1 MKRRIVHLIGVVLL
15 LSLLLT
21 GCNDAVQP
29 TETPVNTPLE
39 TPDETPE
46 ETPYETLVETPTETP
61 AETPDNTPFNN
72 PLTMESEM
80 DVSQFPVGVRTA
92 LFYFGNYNG
101 VYVFDV
107 PDGAVTDDVIEENI
121 GEYHF
126 MYISRD
132 DVEVY
137 NANEKKS
144 YTLSEAYENG
154 LLPIEAIRAVHEM
167 YDLMFSFRYRNDG
180 NPNSTATVRS
190 DGYYYIDGV
199 CTGIKAGISDDPT
212 DRREA
217 LNTAYRLK
225 IIKSTNIETT
235 PE

>member
-1 MKRRIVHLIGVVLL
+1 MRKITYLICLLLL
-15 LSLLLT
+15 LSLFLT
-21 GCNDAVQP
+21 GCNGAVNQP
-29 TETPVNTPLE
+29 TEPSEIPSGSPTEATDGSN
-39 TPDETPE
+39 DETP
-46 ETPYETLVETPTETP
+46 V
-61 AETPDNTPFNN
+61 ETPDNTPYEN

-121 GEYHF
+121 GGYHF

-132 DVEVY
+132 DIEVY

-154 LLPIEAIRAVHEM
+154 LLPIEAIRAIHEM
-167 YDLMFSFRYRNDG
+167 YDLMFSFQYHLNG
-180 NPNSTATVRS
+180 YQNSTATVRS

-199 CTGIKAGISDDPT
+199 CTGIKAGISDDPA